1 MKTGEA
7 QDVFSLGRIAAGDAE
22 AFEEM
27 FDRRAPAVLGFL
39 VSALGE
45 RVMAEKVLEDVFR
58 DVWTLAGRYRAG
70 EESPLR
76 WMLSLARSRAAASR
90 RRCQEDGNRQPAPVR
105 TAPDRQACAATS
117 SV

>member
-39 VSALGE
+39 VGALGE

-76 WMLSLARSRAAASR
+76 WMLSLARSRAAASLR
-90 RRCQEDGNRQPAPVR
+90 RQEDGNRQPAPVR

-117 SV
+117 SA